1 VIGESSV
8 PSKSDATTWYIKI
21 LTSKQ
26 GDERFVGLC
35 VTEKIDDGIE
45 RD

>member
-1 VIGESSV
+1 M

-26 GDERFVGLC
+26 GDERFAGLSMSSK
-35 VTEKIDDGIE
+35 KIDDSV
-45 RD
+45 